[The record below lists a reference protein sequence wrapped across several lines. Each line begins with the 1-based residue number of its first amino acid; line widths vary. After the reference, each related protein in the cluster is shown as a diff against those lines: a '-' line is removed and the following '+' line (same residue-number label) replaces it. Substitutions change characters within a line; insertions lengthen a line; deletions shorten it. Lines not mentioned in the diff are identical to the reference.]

1 MDAGKYK
8 MLVVSIYY
16 FCNPT
21 IKYFLPLNNSRHSI
35 KQSYQSRF
43 EKFNLEHEKAN
54 KKIRNISMLRIATF
68 LLGII
73 LIYLA
78 AGYSAL
84 HVFIVVA
91 VFLPAFIGSVVW
103 HVKAHKQRDNLQRL
117 KNINKD
123 ELEALDGNYSQFDS
137 GEDFHDD
144 DHHFAGDLD
153 IFGKG
158 SIFQY
163 LNRTSTIIGKSRLAA
178 WFLNPEKDIE
188 VIKIR
193 QKAVNDLNGK
203 VDWRQNFQSV
213 GLWMSESK
221 EDKQGILDWLTKPT
235 DYQKW
240 IFTFLIYS
248 MPFIST
254 FVLVMLIMGYINFQ
268 LFTIYLMIPLG
279 IAFSQVKKIQAKHEL
294 VSRKSELLHK
304 YSKLIGL
311 IESEKFSSPALLA
324 HQTSLKAEHHA
335 SDSIRKLSKIVN
347 ALDARLNI
355 FGWLF
360 LNYFILWDILQTR
373 RLEQWREANR
383 EDVPVWFDVLSE
395 IDALNSLG
403 CFAYNHPGFILP
415 EPRGHAF
422 ELEAEDCGHPLINP
436 ETRVDNPVSFTSWD
450 QFVIITGANMAGK
463 STYLR
468 TVAVNFVLA
477 MVGAPVCATKFIF
490 SPASIFTSI
499 RTKDNLLQNESY
511 FFAELKRLKAIIDEL
526 EKGNR
531 LFIILDEILKGTNS
545 KDKQAGSK
553 ALLKQLIRYGS
564 SGLIAT
570 HDLALGDLIKEYP
583 DNIRNMRFEVEIEN
597 DELEFDYKL
606 KDGISRNLNA
616 TFLMKKMGI
625 TI

>member
-1 MDAGKYK
+1 
-8 MLVVSIYY
+8 
-16 FCNPT
+16 
-21 IKYFLPLNNSRHSI
+21 LNNNQLPI
-35 KQSYQSRF
+35 KQSYQARF
-43 EKFNLEHEKAN
+43 EHFSLECEKAN
-54 KKIRNISMLRIATF
+54 KKIRNISILRVATF
-68 LLGII
+68 LLGVI

-78 AGYSAL
+78 AGYSAMY
-84 HVFIVVA
+84 VFIVVA
-91 VFLPAFIGSVVW
+91 VFFPAFIGSVVW
-103 HVKAHKQRDNLQRL
+103 HVKAHKYRDELKRLQ
-117 KNINKD
+117 NINKN
-123 ELEALDGNYSQFDS
+123 ELDALDGKYDQFNS
-137 GEDFHDD
+137 GKEFHDD

-153 IFGKG
+153 IFGNG

-163 LNRTSTIIGKSRLAA
+163 LNRTSTIIGKSKLAA

-188 VIKIR
+188 VIKTR
-193 QKAVNDLNGK
+193 QKAVEDLSGK
-203 VDWRQNFQSV
+203 IGWRQNFQSV
-213 GLWMSESK
+213 GMWMSESK
-221 EDKQGILDWLTKPT
+221 DDKQGILDWLLMPT
-235 DYQKW
+235 DYQKG
-240 IFTFLIYS
+240 IFTFLIYA
-248 MPFIST
+248 MPIIST
-254 FVLVMLIMGYINFQ
+254 FMLVMLIMGYINFQ
-268 LFTIYLMIPLG
+268 LFTIYLLIPLG
-279 IAFSQVKKIQAKHEL
+279 IAFSQVKKIQVKHEL

-311 IESEKFSSPALLA
+311 IEKEDFESSGLIDQQNKLKIA
-324 HQTSLKAEHHA
+324 HDA

-360 LNYFILWDILQTR
+360 LNYFILWDIYQTR

-383 EDVPVWFDVLSE
+383 DHVPEWFDVLSE

-403 CFAYNHPGFILP
+403 CFAYNHSGFILP
-415 EPRGHAF
+415 EPHGNAF
-422 ELEAEDCGHPLINP
+422 DLEAKDCGHPLINS
-436 ETRVDNPVSFTSWD
+436 EVRVNNPISFTSWD

-477 MVGAPVCATKFIF
+477 MVGAPVCATKFNF

-511 FFAELKRLKAIIDEL
+511 FYAELKRLKAIIDEL

-545 KDKQAGSK
+545 KDKQSGSK
-553 ALLKQLIRYGS
+553 ALLKQLIRFGS

-583 DNIRNMRFEVEIEN
+583 GNIRNMRFEVEIIN

-606 KDGISRNLNA
+606 KEGISRNLNA

>member
-1 MDAGKYK
+1 LANKR
-8 MLVVSIYY
+8 
-16 FCNPT
+16 N
-21 IKYFLPLNNSRHSI
+21 SI
-35 KQSYQSRF
+35 KETYQSRYDRF
-43 EKFNLEHEKAN
+43 TLEYEKVN
-54 KKIRNISMLRIATF
+54 KKIRNISVLRISTF
-68 LLGII
+68 IIGVI

-78 AGYSAL
+78 SSFSAL
-84 HVFIVVA
+84 HVIIVIAIFI
-91 VFLPAFIGSVVW
+91 PTFIASVVW
-103 HVKAHKQRDNLQRL
+103 HAKTHQERDEIKRLQ
-117 KNINKD
+117 NINKN
-123 ELEALDGNYSQFDS
+123 ELEALNGKYGQFD
-137 GEDFHDD
+137 GGKEFHDD

-153 IFGKG
+153 IYGPG

-163 LNRTSTIIGKSRLAA
+163 LNRTSTIIGKDKLAG
-178 WFLNPEKDIE
+178 WFLNPEKDID
-188 VIKIR
+188 VISTR
-193 QKAVNDLNGK
+193 QKAVTDLDGK
-203 VDWRQNFQSV
+203 LDWRQKFQSV
-213 GLWMSESK
+213 GMWISESK
-221 EDKQGILDWLTKPT
+221 EDKQGIFNWLKMPT
-235 DYQKW
+235 DFQKS

-254 FVLVMLIMGYINFQ
+254 FVLVMLIMGNINFQ
-268 LFTIYLMIPLG
+268 LFIIYLLIPLG
-279 IAFSQVKKIQAKHEL
+279 IAFSQVRKIQTKHEL

-311 IESEKFSSPALLA
+311 IESEKFDSTILA
-324 HQTSLKAEHHA
+324 GHQKRLISEHHA
-335 SDSIRKLSKIVN
+335 SEAIRKLSKIVN

-360 LNYFILWDILQTR
+360 LNYFILWDILQAR

-383 EDVPVWFDVLSE
+383 DHVPVWFDVLSE
-395 IDALNSLG
+395 IDALNSFG
-403 CFAYNHPGFILP
+403 SFAYNHPDFVLP
-415 EPRGHAF
+415 EPLKNGF
-422 ELEAEDCGHPLINP
+422 ELEAEHCGHPLINP
-436 ETRVDNPVSFTSWD
+436 EVRVDNPIGFSSWD

-468 TVAVNFVLA
+468 TVAVNFILA
-477 MVGAPVCATKFIF
+477 MTGAPVCARKFRF
-490 SPASIFTSI
+490 SPALVFTSI

-526 EKGNR
+526 ENGNR
-531 LFIILDEILKGTNS
+531 LFIVLDEILKGTNS
-545 KDKQAGSK
+545 KDKQSGSK
-553 ALLKQLIRYGS
+553 ALLKQLIRYGA

-583 DNIRNMRFEVEIEN
+583 GNIRNMRFEVEIIN

>member
-1 MDAGKYK
+1 
-8 MLVVSIYY
+8 L
-16 FCNPT
+16 NQQ
-21 IKYFLPLNNSRHSI
+21 LPLKDLRQNI
-35 KQSYQSRF
+35 KESYQS
-43 EKFNLEHEKAN
+43 KLEQFTVGYENAN
-54 KKIRNISMLRIATF
+54 KKIRNISMLRVSTF
-68 LLGII
+68 LVGVI

-78 AGYSAL
+78 SSYSAL
-84 HVFIVVA
+84 HVIIVAA
-91 VFLPAFIGSVVW
+91 VFFPAFIGSVMW
-103 HVKAHKQRDNLQRL
+103 HVRAHKQKDELQRL
-117 KNINKD
+117 QTINRN
-123 ELEALDGNYSQFDS
+123 ELEALDGKYSQFDS
-137 GEDFHDD
+137 GEEFPDE

-153 IFGKG
+153 IFGTG

-163 LNRTSTIIGKSRLAA
+163 LNRSSTIIGKTLLAS
-178 WFLNPEKDIE
+178 WFLNPEKDVEI
-188 VIKIR
+188 IKAR
-193 QKAVNDLNGK
+193 QKAVTDLNSR
-203 VDWRQNFQSV
+203 VDWRQKFQSV
-213 GLWMSESK
+213 GMWMSESSD
-221 EDKQGILDWLTKPT
+221 DKQGILDWLKKPI
-235 DYQKW
+235 DFKKG

-254 FVLVMLIMGYINFQ
+254 FMLVMLFTGYVNFQ
-268 LFTIYLMIPLG
+268 LFTIYMLIPLG
-279 IAFSQVKKIQAKHEL
+279 IAFSQVRKIGIKHEL

-311 IESEKFSSPALLA
+311 IESEHFNSSTLIA
-324 HQTSLKAEHHA
+324 HQNSLKTEHHA
-335 SDSIRKLSKIVN
+335 STAIQKLSKIVN

-360 LNYFILWDILQTR
+360 LNYFILWDILQAR
-373 RLEQWREANR
+373 RLEQWRENNR
-383 EDVPVWFDVLSE
+383 DHVPVWFDVLSE

-415 EPRGHAF
+415 EPVENTF
-422 ELEAEDCGHPLINP
+422 KLEAKDCGHPLINP
-436 ETRVDNPVSFTSWD
+436 QVRVDNPVNFYGWD

-468 TVAVNFVLA
+468 TVAVNFILA
-477 MVGAPVCATKFIF
+477 MIGAPVCAREFRF
-490 SPASIFTSI
+490 SPASVFTSI

-526 EKGNR
+526 EKGHR
-531 LFIILDEILKGTNS
+531 LFIVLDEILKGTNS
-545 KDKQAGSK
+545 KDKQSGSK

-570 HDLALGDLIKEYP
+570 HDLALGDLINEYP
-583 DNIRNMRFEVEIEN
+583 DNIRNMRFEVEIVD
-597 DELEFDYKL
+597 DELIFDYKL

>member
-1 MDAGKYK
+1 M
-8 MLVVSIYY
+8 
-16 FCNPT
+16 
-21 IKYFLPLNNSRHSI
+21 NNNQQSV
-35 KQSYQSRF
+35 KESYQARF
-43 EKFNLEHEKAN
+43 EQFSLEYEKAN
-54 KKIRNISMLRIATF
+54 KKIRNISILRVATF
-68 LLGII
+68 LVGVVLV
-73 LIYLA
+73 YVA
-78 AGYSAL
+78 AGYSAM
-84 HVFIVVA
+84 HVFIVLA
-91 VFLPAFIGSVVW
+91 IFLPAFIGSVVW
-103 HVKAHKQRDNLQRL
+103 HVKAHKHRDELKRLQ
-117 KNINKD
+117 NINKN
-123 ELEALDGNYSQFDS
+123 ELDALDRKYDQFDS
-137 GEDFHDD
+137 GNEFHDD

-153 IFGKG
+153 IFGVG
-158 SIFQY
+158 SIFQF

-188 VIKIR
+188 VIKTR
-193 QKAVNDLNGK
+193 QKAVEDLNVK
-203 VDWRQNFQSV
+203 IDWRQNFQSV
-213 GLWMSESK
+213 GMWMSESK
-221 EDKQGILDWLTKPT
+221 EDKQGILDWLKMPT
-235 DYQKW
+235 DYQKG
-240 IFTFLIYS
+240 IFTFLIYA

-254 FVLVMLIMGYINFQ
+254 FMLVMLIMGYINFQ
-268 LFTIYLMIPLG
+268 LFTIYFLVPLG
-279 IAFSQVKKIQAKHEL
+279 IAFSQVRKIQAKHEL

-311 IESEKFSSPALLA
+311 IEKEDFESSALIDQQDKLKTA
-324 HQTSLKAEHHA
+324 HDA
-335 SDSIRKLSKIVN
+335 SDSIRKLSKIAN

-360 LNYFILWDILQTR
+360 LNYFILWDIYQTR

-383 EDVPVWFDVLSE
+383 DHVPEWFDVLSE

-415 EPRGHAF
+415 KPVEHAF
-422 ELEAEDCGHPLINP
+422 DLEAMDCGHPLINP
-436 ETRVDNPVSFTSWD
+436 KVRVDNPISFTSWD

-477 MVGAPVCATKFIF
+477 MVGAPVCATKFNF

-511 FFAELKRLKAIIDEL
+511 FYAELKRLKAIIDEL

-545 KDKQAGSK
+545 KDKQSGSK
-553 ALLKQLIRYGS
+553 ALLKQLIRFGS

-583 DNIRNMRFEVEIEN
+583 ENIRNMRFEVEIIN

>member
-1 MDAGKYK
+1 LK
-8 MLVVSIYY
+8 
-16 FCNPT
+16 
-21 IKYFLPLNNSRHSI
+21 NSQSSI
-35 KQSYQSRF
+35 KEVYQSRF
-43 EKFNLEHEKAN
+43 EQFSLEHETSN
-54 KKIRNISMLRIATF
+54 KKIRNISILRVLIF
-68 LLGII
+68 LVGII
-73 LIYLA
+73 LVYVA
-78 AGYSAL
+78 AGHTAI
-84 HVFIVVA
+84 HVLAVLVV
-91 VFLPAFIGSVVW
+91 FFPAFIGSVIW
-103 HVKAHKQRDNLQRL
+103 HVAAHKHRDELKRL
-117 KNINKD
+117 LDINKN
-123 ELEALDGNYSQFDS
+123 ELEALAGKYEQFDS
-137 GEDFHDD
+137 GKEFHDD

-153 IFGKG
+153 IFGLG

-178 WFLNPEKDIE
+178 WFLNPEKEIE
-188 VIKIR
+188 IIKSR
-193 QKAVNDLNGK
+193 QNAVNDLNARI
-203 VDWRQNFQSV
+203 DWRQDFQSV
-213 GLWMSESK
+213 GMWMSESK
-221 EDKQGILDWLTKPT
+221 EDKQGILDWLKLPT
-235 DYQKW
+235 VYQKG
-240 IFTFLIYS
+240 IFTFLIYA

-254 FVLVMLIMGYINFQ
+254 FVLAMLILGHINFQ
-268 LFTIYLMIPLG
+268 LFTIYLLIPLG
-279 IAFSQVKKIQAKHEL
+279 IAFSNVKKIGAKHEL

-311 IESEKFSSPALLA
+311 IEAEKFNSQTLLA
-324 HQTSLKAEHHA
+324 LQTSLKAEHHA
-335 SDSIRKLSKIVN
+335 SESIRKLSKIVN

-360 LNYFILWDILQTR
+360 LNYFVLWDILQAR
-373 RLEQWREANR
+373 RLEHWREANHLH
-383 EDVPVWFDVLSE
+383 VPIWFDVLSE
-395 IDALNSLG
+395 FDAINSLA
-403 CFAYNHPGFILP
+403 CFGYNHPGFVLP
-415 EPRGHAF
+415 EPVEQSF
-422 ELEAEDCGHPLINP
+422 NLEAKDCGHPLINP
-436 ETRVDNPVSFTSWD
+436 DVRVDNPINFNSWD

-468 TVAVNFVLA
+468 TVAVNFILA
-477 MVGAPVCATKFIF
+477 MVGAPVCASKFRF

-499 RTKDNLLQNESY
+499 RTRDNLLANESY

-545 KDKQAGSK
+545 KDKQTGSK

-570 HDLALGDLIKEYP
+570 HDLALGDLINEYP
-583 DNIRNMRFEVEIEN
+583 NNIRNMRFEVEIEN